1 MEAAAHQ
8 FLGIFPLPVIK
19 LCYAKVVFSAVSAK
33 HQTREYTF
41 MAFHLNWMGALEAI
55 SRRLPGG
62 EFWHEADAVLVRTGI
77 PLAVFNGVL
86 LNNGVSLTLSR
97 LNELIEPFRHS
108 SAPYAVQILSE
119 RRTPSLEGIFTRA
132 RFAEMLCDPL
142 MICEGELDLPDL
154 NPDVRVT
161 FVQTNEER
169 EMYSSSV
176 MEGFDMAGT
185 VAGEFLET
193 ILAMPEAHH
202 VIAWHCDDLAGAGSL
217 LLTGGVA
224 GVYNVTT
231 LPFARRRGVAVAIMD
246 ALHRRALEAGYP
258 GTALASSQMGIPLY
272 KRLGYR
278 SDGYQIAYVPVY

>member
-1 MEAAAHQ
+1 M
-8 FLGIFPLPVIK
+8 G
-19 LCYAKVVFSAVSAK
+19 
-33 HQTREYTF
+33 
-41 MAFHLNWMGALEAI
+41 FHLNWIGALEAI
-55 SRRLPGG
+55 SKRMAGG
-62 EFWHEADAVLVRTGI
+62 EFWREHDAVLVRTGI

-86 LNNGVSLTLSR
+86 MNNGATLNLAR

-108 SAPYAVQILSE
+108 SMPYAVQIISE
-119 RRTPSLEGIFTRA
+119 RRTPTLEGILTRA

-142 MICEGELDLPDL
+142 MMCEGDLALPDL
-154 NPDVRVT
+154 NPEVRVD
-161 FVQTNEER
+161 FVQRDEDRAWYTR
-169 EMYSSSV
+169 SV

-202 VIAWHCDDLAGAGSL
+202 VIAWYRDELAGAGSL

-224 GVYNVTT
+224 GIYNVTT

-246 ALHRRALEAGYP
+246 ALHRRALDAGY
-258 GTALASSQMGIPLY
+258 TATTLASSQMGIPLY